1 MLRVLILIVALA
13 ALAGCASSGPPPPIY
28 GDAFAGLYNQSSAAV
43 PADAPVAVQQPV
55 AIIFS
60 DNFEKWFAY
69 VKATG
74 EYWNSVIPSS
84 LKNNVAYADADPNFL
99 GGRVLEMLK
108 RHFPNSE
115 YVKDFRQAVA
125 SGKKSAILADVLAHP
140 MEPWKDRTT
149 RFDITLY
156 FFDAGMNPVSRIA
169 GHGETNIPYGKATSG
184 VQESVDKAL
193 AQLEKKIDQVAH

>member
-1 MLRVLILIVALA
+1 MLRTLFAIVALA
-13 ALAGCASSGPPPPIY
+13 TVAGCASSGPPQPLY
-28 GDAFAGLYNQSSAAV
+28 GDAFAGLYNQTSASVPSDTAV
-43 PADAPVAVQQPV
+43 TVQQPV

-74 EYWNSVIPSS
+74 EYWDSVIPSS
-84 LKNNVAYADADPNFL
+84 LKNNVAAADADPNFL

-108 RHFPNSE
+108 RRFPQSE
-115 YVKDFRQAVA
+115 YVKDFQQAVA
-125 SGKKSAILADVLAHP
+125 SRKKSAIVADVLAHP

-156 FFDAGMNPVSRIA
+156 FFDANMNPVSRIT
-169 GHGETNIPYGKATSG
+169 GHGETNIPYGRATSG
-184 VQESVDKAL
+184 FQESIDKAL
-193 AQLEKKIDQVAH
+193 AQLETKMNQVVR